1 MMNMYYKWKGK
12 SALHGNWQTA
22 MVVAFFSGI
31 FLVLTQV
38 YQNRFMPVAIEMIDG
53 MYYWRIPQ
61 ISRGVWI
68 GFAVLQLCSVL
79 LTPVLSVGCN
89 HYFVRRVEGEELGA
103 KGLFSRMNLMGK
115 SLWLYVMMFVKIF
128 LWTLLLIVP
137 GFIAA
142 IRYSM
147 APYLLAEHPEMT
159 AKEALEE
166 SKRIMK
172 GRKGQYFLLL
182 LSFIGWSLAS
192 NLLQLSL
199 MSINGVVAIVAGLFV
214 NCWVGAYVN
223 ASVAVFYKTVSEEDG
238 EQKTRQDWERIM
250 QNMHSGM
257 NFPGDPWN
265 GQDDDNDG
273 GDDRDD
279 DDSLN

>member
-214 NCWVGAYVN
+214 NCWVSAYVN

-238 EQKTRQDWERIM
+238 EQKARQDWERIR

-273 GDDRDD
+273 GDDQDD